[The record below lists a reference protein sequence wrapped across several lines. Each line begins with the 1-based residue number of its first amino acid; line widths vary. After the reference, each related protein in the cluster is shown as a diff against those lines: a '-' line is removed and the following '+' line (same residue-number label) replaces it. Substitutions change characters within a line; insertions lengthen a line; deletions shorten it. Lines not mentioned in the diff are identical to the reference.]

1 MPFDTEFMDKYLHLL
16 YNTGNDRYS
25 GHGYSGNDRFSG
37 TKPLTTQFYLLLVE
51 SPL

>member
-1 MPFDTEFMDKYLHLL
+1 MSSSDMTRAQVSWQLPH
-16 YNTGNDRYS
+16 TGNDRYS
-25 GHGYSGNDRFSG
+25 GHGYNGIDRFSG